1 MSLHVLNLLLF
12 SVVHFSVCDSCAN
25 HQQDLGVEMNI
36 VAIAVGVALGL
47 ILAGLVATNLR
58 IFLALVFVVGLIG
71 ALTLFCV
78 YAYHEWGVAGA
89 VVVGKASI
97 LGAAALIESAWRERN
112 RNHASRENSGPS

>member
-1 MSLHVLNLLLF
+1 MSLNIPNLLLF
-12 SVVHFSVCDSCAN
+12 PVAHCNKRDSDAD
-25 HQQDLGVEMNI
+25 HQKDLGAELNI

-47 ILAGLVATNLR
+47 ILAGLVATNPR
-58 IFLALVFVVGLIG
+58 IFLALVFVVGLMG

-112 RNHASRENSGPS
+112 RNRASREDSGPS